1 MEGSCPEGAPESVI
15 LVPWTATLLRAVEM
29 KDETTDGV
37 LLESIK
43 RPKHVFGGLP
53 LLATMSV
60 ACPSSGDTHV
70 LAARSP
76 LAGKFSNEC
85 APPAFWCVL
94 EAGVGDE
101 ECVNMEV
108 RFAEITFSTPA
119 MQVPVVRPKKK
130 LKPLSL
136 VFTYPVLVNSKSLHE
151 DDILVFPR
159 KSTFQIPSPDDE
171 IEDAA
176 EVPSA
181 IICHF
186 FFVVINL
193 SNLFCLYVGA
203 DSHCSKLVSRTFSF
217 ALLPFFCSCSP
228 ARLPR
233 PLLNSPGEVQGKEEY
248 QGEGQGPD
256 VSWWRPDVSWWLAP
270 SWRLASWHQLRSNG
284 FWQLARLAS
293 FSSEFKRASSPSLC
307 ACMEASPSSLCAL
320 PGQGSLRTFVC
331 VCARLYTYVR
341 TCICVCPEPVCL
353 ARPGKLAHICVFLC
367 SFVYVRTCL
376 CVCPELLRL
385 ANRMCSCALSTH
397 ARRSTSIRTSVRTY
411 FGIVLVLSHAYT
423 YALTDVLAWFPCIAV
438 WLKHQA

>member
-1 MEGSCPEGAPESVI
+1 MEGSCPEGALESVI
-15 LVPWTATLLRAVEM
+15 LVPWIATLLRVVEN

-43 RPKHVFGGLP
+43 RPKHLFGGLP

-94 EAGVGDE
+94 EAGEGDE
-101 ECVNMEV
+101 ERVNMEV
-108 RFAEITFSTPA
+108 RFAEITFSTPT
-119 MQVPVVRPKKK
+119 MQVPGVRPKKK

-171 IEDAA
+171 VEDAA

-181 IICHF
+181 ICHLF

-193 SNLFCLYVGA
+193 SNLLCLYVGA

-217 ALLPFFCSCSP
+217 ALLPFFCSCS
-228 ARLPR
+228 R
-233 PLLNSPGEVQGKEEY
+233 S
-248 QGEGQGPD
+248 
-256 VSWWRPDVSWWLAP
+256 LATP
-270 SWRLASWHQLRSNG
+270 FA
-284 FWQLARLAS
+284 
-293 FSSEFKRASSPSLC
+293 
-307 ACMEASPSSLCAL
+307 
-320 PGQGSLRTFVC
+320 
-331 VCARLYTYVR
+331 
-341 TCICVCPEPVCL
+341 
-353 ARPGKLAHICVFLC
+353 
-367 SFVYVRTCL
+367 
-376 CVCPELLRL
+376 
-385 ANRMCSCALSTH
+385 
-397 ARRSTSIRTSVRTY
+397 
-411 FGIVLVLSHAYT
+411 
-423 YALTDVLAWFPCIAV
+423 
-438 WLKHQA
+438 